1 MFFGGNILK
10 KIILAAHGNFA
21 VAAKGTLEM
30 IMGPQESIE
39 AITFSVEEGLNTV
52 VEKMQTIIEQD
63 EKSEW
68 LIIADLYGGTP
79 FNAGSS
85 LAMMKPEKKIK
96 VISGLSLPILLE
108 MATGLN
114 SKTLDELVFIA
125 IETSKQ
131 IVKEFSKPEEEEDL
145 L

>member
-1 MFFGGNILK
+1 MK

-30 IMGPQESIE
+30 IMGPQENVE
-39 AITFSVEEGLNTV
+39 AISFSVEEGLNTV
-52 VEKMQTIIEQD
+52 VEKIQSIIDQD
-63 EKSEW
+63 DESEW
-68 LIIADLYGGTP
+68 LIIADLFGGTP

-85 LAMMKPEKKIK
+85 IAMMKPEKEIR

-108 MATGLN
+108 MVTGLN
-114 SKTLDELVFIA
+114 NKSLDELVSIA